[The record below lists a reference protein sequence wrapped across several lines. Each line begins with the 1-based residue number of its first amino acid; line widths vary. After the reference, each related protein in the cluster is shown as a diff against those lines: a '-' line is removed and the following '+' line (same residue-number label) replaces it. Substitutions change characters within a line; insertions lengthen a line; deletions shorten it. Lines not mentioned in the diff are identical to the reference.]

1 MTPNKR
7 TKMGKNNVK
16 CRCTTLF
23 DKDKKTESV
32 LVKALAGSALKNP
45 NMMVTFTIKNIIN
58 ICIVVIIIVITIIV
72 ILIVHQTFLG
82 ENRISQLT
90 DYESLSEKYGAKVNP
105 LIAKTI

>member
-1 MTPNKR
+1 
-7 TKMGKNNVK
+7 MGKNNVK

-72 ILIVHQTFLG
+72 IVIVIVHQTFLG

-90 DYESLSEKYGAKVNP
+90 DYESLAEKYGAKVNP
-105 LIAKTI
+105 LITITI